1 MVAADGGH
9 DHGQG
14 DELCPQCQF
23 IERVADYLDAAAI
36 DGADEWQKDVGPLI
50 DKMHSALWAL
60 QRLWAEEQ
68 TSYSDEIDNCGEA
81 ARSLVELYVRLDVLR
96 RADS

>member
-1 MVAADGGH
+1 
-9 DHGQG
+9 
-14 DELCPQCQF
+14 
-23 IERVADYLDAAAI
+23 
-36 DGADEWQKDVGPLI
+36 
-50 DKMHSALWAL
+50 MHSALWAL